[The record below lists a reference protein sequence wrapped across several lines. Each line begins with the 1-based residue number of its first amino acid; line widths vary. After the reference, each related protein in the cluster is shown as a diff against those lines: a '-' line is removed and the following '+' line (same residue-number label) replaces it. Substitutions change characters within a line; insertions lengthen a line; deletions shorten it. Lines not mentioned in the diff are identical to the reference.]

1 MGIATITSA
10 RIYKGQQMNKTG
22 EETVLKFEEF
32 PHVAL
37 SKVNTMLCLFH
48 VYTLC

>member
-1 MGIATITSA
+1 MGMSTITAS
-10 RIYKGQQMNKTG
+10 RIYKGQKQGRPG

-37 SKVNTMLCLFH
+37 SKVKINTWSILKDFR
-48 VYTLC
+48 